1 MHPRFF
7 AFQQQKLINFDP
19 KIRVIICKALG
30 KTKDLSTL
38 TEKKIEISGVNIA
51 ELFGVNNANL
61 KYIRTFFPKLQ
72 INARGNELTVV
83 GDTEVAEQFEVKFE
97 LILSHFKETG
107 LLTENNIENL
117 MLEDGS
123 TMLSGDGSETLVHGN
138 GGVKIKAKTVN
149 QRKLVQAV
157 NKSDMVFAVGPA
169 GTGKTY
175 TAVALAVR
183 ALKAKE
189 VKRIILTRPAVEA
202 GENLG
207 FLPGDLKEKLDPY
220 LMPLYDA
227 LRDMIPPEKLGDMIE
242 FGIIEIAPLAFMRG
256 RTLDKAFVILDEAQ
270 NATVMQMK
278 MFLTRMGQTAQFVI
292 TGDMSQVDLPHRQR
306 SGLSYA
312 LDILKDV
319 EGLEIIRLTQSDV
332 IRHNLVKRIIDA
344 FEIAEAKEKEEKFKK
359 DNEAK

>member
-1 MHPRFF
+1 M
-7 AFQQQKLINFDP
+7 I
-19 KIRVIICKALG
+19 
-30 KTKDLSTL
+30 
-38 TEKKIEISGVNIA
+38 EKKIEITGINVA
-51 ELFGVNNANL
+51 ELFGINNANL
-61 KYIRTFFPKLQ
+61 KHMRTFFPKLK
-72 INARGNELTVV
+72 INARGNELTLN
-83 GDTEVAEQFEVKFE
+83 GDPEVIDQFDKKFE
-97 LILSHFKETG
+97 LIMAHFHAFNV
-107 LLTENNIENL
+107 LTETNIDSL
-117 MLEDGS
+117 MLDDGS
-123 TMLSGDGSETLVHGN
+123 ALLSSNGSETLVHGN
-138 GGVKIKAKTVN
+138 QGVKIKAKTVN

-157 NKSDMVFAVGPA
+157 NKHAMVFAVGPA

-220 LMPLYDA
+220 MMPLYDA
-227 LRDMIPPEKLGDMIE
+227 LRDMIPPEKLKDMIE

-292 TGDMSQVDLPHRQR
+292 TGDMSQIDLPFKQR

-312 LDILKDV
+312 LDVLKGV
-319 EGLEIIRLTQSDV
+319 EGIGVIRLTQSDV
-332 IRHNLVKRIIDA
+332 IRHVLVKRIVDA
-344 FEIAEAKEKEEKFKK
+344 FDKAEAKEKSEKIDKK
-359 DNEAK
+359 ELKENK